1 MKILKTLI
9 FSFGI
14 LFSAQA
20 YADLMCVITPA
31 HDNPFFKAEADIAQE
46 TGEALGYDVL
56 SLDHGDDAKVQD
68 EHFDVCI
75 SKGAKFMIVDN
86 AGADASIAAV
96 QKAKDAGI
104 PVYLIDREINAT
116 GIASAQLV
124 ANNYQGAVLGGEEFV
139 LAMGESGEFIELI
152 GKETDTNAGI
162 RSKGYNDV
170 IADYPDMVKVAAQS
184 ANWSQSEAFDV
195 MEKLIQAHPNVK
207 GVIAG
212 NDTMALGASAALKA
226 AGMNDVIVAGFDG
239 SKTSRLLKS
248 LGTDSV
254 PVLNERKAIGTAG
267 NFTISWTSRVQVG
280 ANRRAVQKSVA
291 SQTSLSA
298 TIRGIQAQGGRIQT
312 IEPNA

>member
-1 MKILKTLI
+1 MKFLKLILVSFVLV
-9 FSFGI
+9 FSV
-14 LFSAQA
+14 QA
-20 YADLMCVITPA
+20 YAAMMCVITPA

-75 SKGAKFMIVDN
+75 SKGASFIIADN

-104 PVYLIDREINAT
+104 PVYLIDREINAIC
-116 GIASAQLV
+116 IASAQLV

-139 LAMGESGEFIELI
+139 SAMGESGDFIELI

-226 AGMNDVIVAGFDG
+226 AGMNNVIVAGFDG
-239 SKTSRLLKS
+239 SREVMDAIVAGDINHT
-248 LGTDSV
+248 
-254 PVLNERKAIGTAG
+254 VLQPIA
-267 NFTISWTSRVQVG
+267 NFAEMAVRMAHEEVISTRC
-280 ANRRAVQKSVA
+280 
-291 SQTSLSA
+291 
-298 TIRGIQAQGGRIQT
+298 
-312 IEPNA
+312 

>member
-1 MKILKTLI
+1 MKLLKTLV

-14 LFSAQA
+14 LFSAHA

-139 LAMGESGEFIELI
+139 SAMGESGDFIELI

-239 SKTSRLLKS
+239 SREVMDAIVAGDINHTVLQPIANFSEMAVRMAHEEVSSGSAPAVEKQSIDCLL
-248 LGTDSV
+248 V
-254 PVLNERKAIGTAG
+254 NAG
-267 NFTISWTSRVQVG
+267 N
-280 ANRRAVQKSVA
+280 VA
-291 SQTSLSA
+291 KCGVF
-298 TIRGIQAQGGRIQT
+298 RCDF
-312 IEPNA
+312 

>member
-1 MKILKTLI
+1 MKLLKTLI
-9 FSFGI
+9 FSLGI

-20 YADLMCVITPA
+20 YADMMCVITPA

-139 LAMGESGEFIELI
+139 SAMGESGEFIELI

-162 RSKGYNDV
+162 RSSGYNDV

-184 ANWSQSEAFDV
+184 ANWSQSEAFDI
-195 MEKLIQAHPNVK
+195 MEKLIQAHPGIK

-239 SKTSRLLKS
+239 SREVMDAIVAGDINHTVLQPIANFSEMAVRMAHDEVTTGKAPAVEKASIDCLLVDGS
-248 LGTDSV
+248 
-254 PVLNERKAIGTAG
+254 N
-267 NFTISWTSRVQVG
+267 
-280 ANRRAVQKSVA
+280 VA
-291 SQTSLSA
+291 KCGVF
-298 TIRGIQAQGGRIQT
+298 RCDF
-312 IEPNA
+312 

>member
-1 MKILKTLI
+1 MKLLKTLI
-9 FSFGI
+9 FSLGM

-20 YADLMCVITPA
+20 YADGHSMMCVITPA

-75 SKGAKFMIVDN
+75 SKGAKFIIADN

-139 LAMGESGEFIELI
+139 SAMGESCEFIELI

-226 AGMNDVIVAGFDG
+226 AGMNNVIVAGFDG
-239 SKTSRLLKS
+239 SREVMDAIVAGDINHTVLQPIANFSEMAVRMAHEEVTSGKS
-248 LGTDSV
+248 
-254 PVLNERKAIGTAG
+254 P
-267 NFTISWTSRVQVG
+267 
-280 ANRRAVQKSVA
+280 AVVVCSFL
-291 SQTSLSA
+291 TLSC
-298 TIRGIQAQGGRIQT
+298 
-312 IEPNA
+312 

>member
-1 MKILKTLI
+1 MKLLRTLI
-9 FSFGI
+9 FSLGI

-20 YADLMCVITPA
+20 YADMMCVITPA

-75 SKGAKFMIVDN
+75 SKGAKFIIADN

-139 LAMGESGEFIELI
+139 LAMGESGDFIELI

-170 IADYPDMVKVAAQS
+170 IADYPDMNKVAAQS
-184 ANWSQSEAFDV
+184 ANWSQSEAFEV

-239 SKTSRLLKS
+239 SREVMDAIVAGDINHTVLQPIANFSEMAVRMADEEVTS
-248 LGTDSV
+248 
-254 PVLNERKAIGTAG
+254 GTAPAVEKQSIDCLLVNAG
-267 NFTISWTSRVQVG
+267 N
-280 ANRRAVQKSVA
+280 VA
-291 SQTSLSA
+291 KCGVF
-298 TIRGIQAQGGRIQT
+298 RCDF
-312 IEPNA
+312 

>member
-1 MKILKTLI
+1 MKLLKTI
-9 FSFGI
+9 VFSLGI

-139 LAMGESGEFIELI
+139 SAMGESGDFIELI

-184 ANWSQSEAFDV
+184 ANWSQSEAFEV

-226 AGMNDVIVAGFDG
+226 AGMNNVIVAGFDG
-239 SKTSRLLKS
+239 SREVMDAIVAGDINHTVLQPIANFSEMAVRMAHEEVTSGSAPAVEKQSIDCLL
-248 LGTDSV
+248 V
-254 PVLNERKAIGTAG
+254 NAG
-267 NFTISWTSRVQVG
+267 N
-280 ANRRAVQKSVA
+280 VA
-291 SQTSLSA
+291 KCGVF
-298 TIRGIQAQGGRIQT
+298 RCDF
-312 IEPNA
+312 

>member
-1 MKILKTLI
+1 MKFLKTLI
-9 FSFGI
+9 FSFTL
-14 LFSAQA
+14 LFSVQA
-20 YADLMCVITPA
+20 LADLMCVITPA
-31 HDNPFFKAEADIAQE
+31 HDNPFFKAEADIAEE
-46 TGEALGYDVL
+46 TGKALGYDVL

-68 EHFDVCI
+68 EHVDVCI
-75 SKGAKFMIVDN
+75 SKGAKFIILDN

-96 QKAKDAGI
+96 QKSKDAGI

-124 ANNYQGAVLGGEEFV
+124 ANNYQGAVLGGEAFV
-139 LAMGESGEFIELI
+139 EAMGESGDFIELI

-162 RSKGYNDV
+162 RSSGYNDV

-184 ANWSQSEAFDV
+184 ANWSQSEAFDI

-239 SKTSRLLKS
+239 SREVMDAIVAGDINHTVLQPIANFSEMAVRMAHDEVTTGNAPAVEKASIDCLLVDGS
-248 LGTDSV
+248 
-254 PVLNERKAIGTAG
+254 N
-267 NFTISWTSRVQVG
+267 
-280 ANRRAVQKSVA
+280 VA
-291 SQTSLSA
+291 KCGVF
-298 TIRGIQAQGGRIQT
+298 RCDF
-312 IEPNA
+312 

>member
-1 MKILKTLI
+1 MKFLKTLI
-9 FSFGI
+9 FSFTL
-14 LFSAQA
+14 LFSVQA
-20 YADLMCVITPA
+20 LADLMCVITPA
-31 HDNPFFKAEADIAQE
+31 HDNPFFKAEADIAEE
-46 TGEALGYDVL
+46 TGKALGYDVL

-68 EHFDVCI
+68 EHVDVCI
-75 SKGAKFMIVDN
+75 SKGAKFIILDN

-96 QKAKDAGI
+96 QKSKDAGI

-124 ANNYQGAVLGGEEFV
+124 ANNYQGAVLGGEAFV
-139 LAMGESGEFIELI
+139 NAMGESGEFIELI

-162 RSKGYNDV
+162 RSSGYNDV

-239 SKTSRLLKS
+239 SREVMDAIVAGDINHTVLQPIANFSEMAVRMAHDEVTTGKAPEVEKASIDCLLVDGS
-248 LGTDSV
+248 
-254 PVLNERKAIGTAG
+254 N
-267 NFTISWTSRVQVG
+267 
-280 ANRRAVQKSVA
+280 VA
-291 SQTSLSA
+291 KCGVF
-298 TIRGIQAQGGRIQT
+298 RCDF
-312 IEPNA
+312 

>member
-1 MKILKTLI
+1 MKLLKTLL

-14 LFSAQA
+14 LFSAHA

-139 LAMGESGEFIELI
+139 SAMGESGDFIELI

-239 SKTSRLLKS
+239 SREVMDAIVAGDINHTVLQPIANFSEMAVRMAHEEVTSGSAPAVEKQSIDCLL
-248 LGTDSV
+248 V
-254 PVLNERKAIGTAG
+254 NAG
-267 NFTISWTSRVQVG
+267 N
-280 ANRRAVQKSVA
+280 VA
-291 SQTSLSA
+291 KCGVF
-298 TIRGIQAQGGRIQT
+298 RCDF
-312 IEPNA
+312 

>member
-1 MKILKTLI
+1 MKFLKFILVSFILG
-9 FSFGI
+9 FSV
-14 LFSAQA
+14 QA
-20 YADLMCVITPA
+20 YAAMMCVITPA
-31 HDNPFFKAEADIAQE
+31 HDNPFFKAEADIAEE
-46 TGEALGYDVL
+46 TGKALGYDVL

-75 SKGAKFMIVDN
+75 SKGASFIIADN

-139 LAMGESGEFIELI
+139 SAMGESGDFIELI

-184 ANWSQSEAFDV
+184 ANWSQSEAFEV

-239 SKTSRLLKS
+239 SREVMDAIVAGDINHTVLQPIANFSEMAVRMAHEEVTSGAAPAVEKQSIDCLL
-248 LGTDSV
+248 V
-254 PVLNERKAIGTAG
+254 NAG
-267 NFTISWTSRVQVG
+267 N
-280 ANRRAVQKSVA
+280 VA
-291 SQTSLSA
+291 KCGVF
-298 TIRGIQAQGGRIQT
+298 RCDF
-312 IEPNA
+312 

>member
-1 MKILKTLI
+1 MKLLKTLI

-14 LFSAQA
+14 LFSAHA

-46 TGEALGYDVL
+46 TGEALGNDVL

-139 LAMGESGEFIELI
+139 SAMGESGDFIELI

-184 ANWSQSEAFDV
+184 AICSHSEAFDV
-195 MEKLIQAHPNVK
+195 LEKLILAHPNV
-207 GVIAG
+207 
-212 NDTMALGASAALKA
+212 
-226 AGMNDVIVAGFDG
+226 
-239 SKTSRLLKS
+239 
-248 LGTDSV
+248 
-254 PVLNERKAIGTAG
+254 
-267 NFTISWTSRVQVG
+267 
-280 ANRRAVQKSVA
+280 
-291 SQTSLSA
+291 
-298 TIRGIQAQGGRIQT
+298 
-312 IEPNA
+312 

>member
-1 MKILKTLI
+1 MKLLKTLI
-9 FSFGI
+9 FSLGI

-20 YADLMCVITPA
+20 YADMMCVITPA

-46 TGEALGYDVL
+46 TGEALGYEVL

-75 SKGAKFMIVDN
+75 SKGAKFIIADN

-139 LAMGESGEFIELI
+139 SAMGESGEFIELI

-239 SKTSRLLKS
+239 SREVMDAIVAGDINHTVLQPIANFSEMAVRMAHEEVTS
-248 LGTDSV
+248 
-254 PVLNERKAIGTAG
+254 GTAPAVEKQSIDCLLVNAG
-267 NFTISWTSRVQVG
+267 N
-280 ANRRAVQKSVA
+280 VA
-291 SQTSLSA
+291 KCGVF
-298 TIRGIQAQGGRIQT
+298 RCDF
-312 IEPNA
+312 

>member
-1 MKILKTLI
+1 MKLLKTLI

-14 LFSAQA
+14 LFSAHA

-139 LAMGESGEFIELI
+139 SAMGESGDFIELI

-226 AGMNDVIVAGFDG
+226 AGMNDVIVAVFDG
-239 SKTSRLLKS
+239 SREVMDAIVAGDINHTVLQPIANFSEMAVRMAHEEVTSGSAPAVEKQSIDCLL
-248 LGTDSV
+248 V
-254 PVLNERKAIGTAG
+254 NAG
-267 NFTISWTSRVQVG
+267 N
-280 ANRRAVQKSVA
+280 VA
-291 SQTSLSA
+291 KCGVF
-298 TIRGIQAQGGRIQT
+298 RCDF
-312 IEPNA
+312 

>member
-1 MKILKTLI
+1 MKLLKTLV

-14 LFSAQA
+14 LFSAHA

-139 LAMGESGEFIELI
+139 SAMGESGDFIELI

-184 ANWSQSEAFDV
+184 ANWSQAEAFDV

-239 SKTSRLLKS
+239 SREVMDAIVAGDINHTVLQPIANFSEMAVRMAHEEVTS
-248 LGTDSV
+248 
-254 PVLNERKAIGTAG
+254 GTAPAVEKQSIDCLLVNAG
-267 NFTISWTSRVQVG
+267 N
-280 ANRRAVQKSVA
+280 VA
-291 SQTSLSA
+291 KCGVF
-298 TIRGIQAQGGRIQT
+298 RCDF
-312 IEPNA
+312 

>member
-1 MKILKTLI
+1 MKLLKTLV
-9 FSFGI
+9 FSLGI
-14 LFSAQA
+14 LFSAHA

-139 LAMGESGEFIELI
+139 SAMGESGDFIELI

-239 SKTSRLLKS
+239 SREVMDAIVAGDINHTVLQPIANFSEMAVRMAHEEVTSGSAPAVEKQSIDCLL
-248 LGTDSV
+248 V
-254 PVLNERKAIGTAG
+254 NAG
-267 NFTISWTSRVQVG
+267 N
-280 ANRRAVQKSVA
+280 VA
-291 SQTSLSA
+291 KCGVF
-298 TIRGIQAQGGRIQT
+298 RCDF
-312 IEPNA
+312 